1 MRFCLSVLLA
11 SMFVFSCGAAENE
24 QWEAGVAK
32 VNITPSHFMWM
43 SGYGGR
49 TVPADGKL
57 TDIWAKALVLRDP
70 AGREAVLITAD
81 LIGIGAESTEVIAAA
96 LQKNHG
102 LGRDQFAIATSHTH
116 TGPALSDNLVPLH
129 YLRAPDAE
137 AARIAQYTVQLRTML
152 IDVVAAA
159 YKTMQPVSLTWGN
172 GNCTVAVNRRNN
184 TEASVPQLRIEGKLK
199 GPFDHDVPVLAIRD
213 ADFKLKTVV
222 FGYACHST
230 VLSFTQWSGDYPG
243 FAQIALEETNPGV
256 TAMFWAGC
264 GADQNPLPRR
274 TVELAK
280 SYGSR
285 LAIAVNSVLQGR
297 MQKVVGTLQT
307 QYREIQG
314 RTAAPITQKELETI
328 QRDGNQY
335 EKPFAQYLLKQLD
348 GKNGLPQTYSY
359 PIQTWHLGNSVQW
372 IFLGG
377 EVVID
382 YAIKIK
388 QGPQP
393 TSPYRSP
400 AIWVAGYSNDVM
412 AYIPSLRVLR
422 EGGYEGG
429 GSNTYYG
436 FPALWHE
443 EFESQI
449 LTEVRRQMD
458 SSINP

>member
-1 MRFCLSVLLA
+1 MRFCLSILLA
-11 SMFVFSCGAAENE
+11 SIFVFSCEATENA
-24 QWEAGVAK
+24 QWKAGVAK
-32 VNITPSHFMWM
+32 VKITPSHFMWM

-70 AGREAVLITAD
+70 TGREAVLITAD
-81 LIGIGAESTEVIAAA
+81 LIGIGAESTKVIAAA

-102 LGRDQFAIATSHTH
+102 LARSQFAIATSHTH

-129 YLRAPDAE
+129 YLRAPADE
-137 AARIAQYTVQLRTML
+137 AARIAQYTIQLRSML
-152 IDVVAAA
+152 IEVVAAA
-159 YKTMQPVSLTWGN
+159 YKTIQPVSLTWGN

-184 TEASVPQLRIEGKLK
+184 TEANVPQLRIAGELK

-213 ADFKLKTVV
+213 ANFKLKTVV

-230 VLSFTQWSGDYPG
+230 VLSFTKWSGDYPG
-243 FAQIALEETNPGV
+243 FAQAALEKTNPGV

-274 TVELAK
+274 TVELAQT
-280 SYGSR
+280 YGHR
-285 LAIAVNSVLQGR
+285 LATAVDSVLQGR
-297 MQKVVGTLQT
+297 MQKVVGSLQT

-314 RTAAPITQKELETI
+314 RTAAPNTPKELESI
-328 QRDGNQY
+328 RRDGNQY
-335 EKPFAQYLLKQLD
+335 EKPYAQYLLNQLD
-348 GKNGLPQTYSY
+348 NNNALPQTYAY
-359 PIQTWHLGNSVQW
+359 PIQTWHLGNNVQW

-377 EVVID
+377 EVVVD

-388 QGPQP
+388 QGAQP
-393 TSPYRSP
+393 TSPYRNP
-400 AIWVAGYSNDVM
+400 AIWVAAYSNDVM

-443 EFESQI
+443 EFESQV
-449 LTEVRRQMD
+449 LTEVRQQM
-458 SSINP
+458 SHITKR

>member
-1 MRFCLSVLLA
+1 MRFCLSILLA
-11 SMFVFSCGAAENE
+11 SIFVFSCEATENA
-24 QWEAGVAK
+24 QWKAGVAK
-32 VNITPSHFMWM
+32 VKITPSHFMWM

-70 AGREAVLITAD
+70 TGREAVLITAD
-81 LIGIGAESTEVIAAA
+81 LIGIGAESTQVIAAA

-102 LGRDQFAIATSHTH
+102 LARSQFAIATSHTH

-129 YLRAPDAE
+129 YLRAPADE
-137 AARIAQYTVQLRTML
+137 AARIAQYTIQLRSML
-152 IDVVAAA
+152 IEVVAAA
-159 YKTMQPVSLTWGN
+159 YKTIQPVSLTWGN

-184 TEASVPQLRIEGKLK
+184 TEANVPQLRIAGELK

-213 ADFKLKTVV
+213 ANFKLKTVV

-230 VLSFTQWSGDYPG
+230 VLSFTKWSGDYPG
-243 FAQIALEETNPGV
+243 FAQAALEKTNPGV

-274 TVELAK
+274 TVELAQT
-280 SYGSR
+280 YGHR
-285 LAIAVNSVLQGR
+285 LATAVDSVLQGR
-297 MQKVVGTLQT
+297 MQKVVGSLQT

-314 RTAAPITQKELETI
+314 RTAAPNTPKELESI
-328 QRDGNQY
+328 RRDGNQY
-335 EKPFAQYLLKQLD
+335 EKPYAQYLLNQLD
-348 GKNGLPQTYSY
+348 NNNALPQTYAY
-359 PIQTWHLGNSVQW
+359 PIQTWHLGNNVQW

-377 EVVID
+377 EVVVD

-388 QGPQP
+388 QGAQP
-393 TSPYRSP
+393 TSPYRNP
-400 AIWVAGYSNDVM
+400 AIWVAAYSNDVM

-443 EFESQI
+443 EFESQV
-449 LTEVRRQMD
+449 LTEVRQQM
-458 SSINP
+458 SHITKR

>member
-1 MRFCLSVLLA
+1 MRFCLSILIA
-11 SMFVFSCGAAENE
+11 SLFVFTADATENTKW
-24 QWEAGVAK
+24 QAGVAR

-57 TDIWAKALVLRDP
+57 TDVWAKALVLRDP
-70 AGREAVLITAD
+70 NGREAVLITAD
-81 LIGIGAESTEVIAAA
+81 LIGIGAESTQVIATA

-102 LGRDQFAIATSHTH
+102 LDRDQFAIATSHTH

-129 YLRAPDAE
+129 YLRAPAAE
-137 AARIAQYTVQLRTML
+137 AARIAQYTIQMRTM
-152 IDVVAAA
+152 IVNVVAAA

-184 TEASVPQLRIEGKLK
+184 TEANVPQLRLAGELK

-213 ADFKLKTVV
+213 AEFKLKTVV

-243 FAQIALEETNPGV
+243 FAQAALEETNPGV

-280 SYGSR
+280 TYGNR
-285 LAIAVNSVLQGR
+285 LATAVNSVLQGR
-297 MQKVVGTLQT
+297 MQKVTGPLQT

-314 RTAAPITQKELETI
+314 RTVAPQTRKELEAI

-335 EKPFAQYLLKQLD
+335 EKPYAQYLLNQLD
-348 GKNGLPQTYSY
+348 NNNVLPQTYAY
-359 PIQTWHLGNSVQW
+359 PIQTWHLGHSVQW
-372 IFLGG
+372 VFLGG

-393 TSPYRSP
+393 TSPYRDP

-429 GSNTYYG
+429 GSNIYYG

-449 LTEVRRQMD
+449 LTEVRKQMGD
-458 SSINP
+458 TTTR

>member
-1 MRFCLSVLLA
+1 MRFCLSILLA
-11 SMFVFSCGAAENE
+11 SIFVFSCEATENA
-24 QWEAGVAK
+24 QWKAGVAK
-32 VNITPSHFMWM
+32 VKITPSHFMWM

-70 AGREAVLITAD
+70 TGREAVLITAD
-81 LIGIGAESTEVIAAA
+81 LIGIGAESTKVIAAA

-102 LGRDQFAIATSHTH
+102 LARSQFAIATSHTH

-129 YLRAPDAE
+129 YLRAPADE
-137 AARIAQYTVQLRTML
+137 AARIAQYTIQLRSML
-152 IDVVAAA
+152 IEVVAAA
-159 YKTMQPVSLTWGN
+159 YKTIQPVSLTWGN

-184 TEASVPQLRIEGKLK
+184 TEANVPQLRIAGELK

-213 ADFKLKTVV
+213 ANFKLKTVV

-230 VLSFTQWSGDYPG
+230 VLSFTKWSGDYPG
-243 FAQIALEETNPGV
+243 FAQAALEKTNPGV

-274 TVELAK
+274 TVELAQT
-280 SYGSR
+280 YGHR
-285 LAIAVNSVLQGR
+285 LATAVDSVLQGR
-297 MQKVVGTLQT
+297 MQKVVGSLQT

-314 RTAAPITQKELETI
+314 RTAAPNTPKELESI
-328 QRDGNQY
+328 RRDGNQY
-335 EKPFAQYLLKQLD
+335 EKPYAQYLLNQLD
-348 GKNGLPQTYSY
+348 NNNALPQTYAY
-359 PIQTWHLGNSVQW
+359 PIQTWHLGNNVQW

-377 EVVID
+377 EVVVD
-382 YAIKIK
+382 YAITIK
-388 QGPQP
+388 QGAQP
-393 TSPYRSP
+393 TSPYRNP

-443 EFESQI
+443 EFESQV
-449 LTEVRRQMD
+449 LTEVRQQM
-458 SSINP
+458 SHITKR

>member
-1 MRFCLSVLLA
+1 MRFCLSILIA
-11 SMFVFSCGAAENE
+11 SLFVFTADATENI
-24 QWEAGVAK
+24 QWEAGVAQ

-57 TDIWAKALVLRDP
+57 TDVWAKALVLRDP
-70 AGREAVLITAD
+70 NGREAVLITAD
-81 LIGIGAESTEVIAAA
+81 LIGIGAESTQIIAAA
-96 LQKNHG
+96 LQTNHG
-102 LGRDQFAIATSHTH
+102 LNRDQFAIATSHTH

-129 YLRAPDAE
+129 YLRAPEAE
-137 AARIAQYTVQLRTML
+137 ATRIAQYTIQLRTM
-152 IDVVAAA
+152 IVDVVAAA

-184 TEASVPQLRIEGKLK
+184 TEANVPQLRIAGELK

-213 ADFKLKTVV
+213 ANLKLKTVV

-230 VLSFTQWSGDYPG
+230 VLSFTKWSGDYPG
-243 FAQIALEETNPGV
+243 YAQAALEETNPGV

-280 SYGSR
+280 TYGNR
-285 LAIAVNSVLQGR
+285 LATAVNSVLQGR
-297 MQKVVGTLQT
+297 MQKVTGPLQT

-314 RTAAPITQKELETI
+314 RTVAPQTRKELEAI

-335 EKPFAQYLLKQLD
+335 EKPYAQYLLNQLD
-348 GKNGLPQTYSY
+348 NNGVLPQTYAY

-388 QGPQP
+388 QGPLP
-393 TSPYRSP
+393 TNPYRDP
-400 AIWVAGYSNDVM
+400 AIWVASYSNDVM
-412 AYIPSLRVLR
+412 AYIPSRRVLR

-429 GSNTYYG
+429 GSNIYYG

-449 LTEVRRQMD
+449 LTEVRKQMG
-458 SSINP
+458 NTTTR

>member
-1 MRFCLSVLLA
+1 MRFCLSILLA
-11 SMFVFSCGAAENE
+11 SIFVFSCEATENA
-24 QWEAGVAK
+24 QWKAGVAK
-32 VNITPSHFMWM
+32 VKITPSHFMWM

-70 AGREAVLITAD
+70 TGREAVLITAD
-81 LIGIGAESTEVIAAA
+81 LIGIGAESTQVIAAA

-102 LGRDQFAIATSHTH
+102 LARSQFAIATSHTH

-129 YLRAPDAE
+129 YLRAPADE
-137 AARIAQYTVQLRTML
+137 AARIAQYTIQLRSML
-152 IDVVAAA
+152 IEVVAAA
-159 YKTMQPVSLTWGN
+159 YKTIQPVSLTWGN

-184 TEASVPQLRIEGKLK
+184 TEANVPQLRIAGELK
-199 GPFDHDVPVLAIRD
+199 GPFDHDVPVLAVRD
-213 ADFKLKTVV
+213 ANFKLKTVV

-230 VLSFTQWSGDYPG
+230 VLSFTKWSGDYPG
-243 FAQIALEETNPGV
+243 FAQAALEETNPGV

-274 TVELAK
+274 TVELAQT
-280 SYGSR
+280 YGHR
-285 LAIAVNSVLQGR
+285 LATAVDSVLQGR
-297 MQKVVGTLQT
+297 MQKVVGSLRT

-314 RTAAPITQKELETI
+314 RTAVPNTPTELESI
-328 QRDGNQY
+328 RRDGNQY
-335 EKPFAQYLLKQLD
+335 EKPYAQYLLNQLD
-348 GKNGLPQTYSY
+348 NNNALPQTYAY
-359 PIQTWHLGNSVQW
+359 PIQTWHLGNNVQW

-377 EVVID
+377 EVVVD
-382 YAIKIK
+382 YAITIK
-388 QGPQP
+388 QGAQP
-393 TSPYRSP
+393 TSPYRNP

-449 LTEVRRQMD
+449 LTEVRQQM
-458 SSINP
+458 SHIIKR

>member
-1 MRFCLSVLLA
+1 MRFYLSILLTIL
-11 SMFVFSCGAAENE
+11 FVFSCDGAENP

-32 VNITPSHFMWM
+32 VKITPNHFMWM

-70 AGREAVLITAD
+70 NGREAVLITAD
-81 LIGIGAESTEVIAAA
+81 LIGIGAESTKVIAAA

-102 LGRDQFAIATSHTH
+102 LSRGQFAIATSHTH

-129 YLRAPDAE
+129 YLRAPEAE
-137 AARIAQYTVQLRTML
+137 AARIAQYTIQLRTKI
-152 IDVVAAA
+152 IDGVDAA
-159 YKTMQPVSLTWGN
+159 YKTMQPVSLTWGS

-184 TEASVPQLRIEGKLK
+184 TEAKVPQLRLAGELK

-213 ADFKLKTVV
+213 ADFKLKAVV

-243 FAQIALEETNPGV
+243 FAQTALEETNPGV

-280 SYGSR
+280 TYGKR
-285 LAIAVNSVLQGR
+285 LANAVNSVLQGR
-297 MQKVVGTLQT
+297 MQKVSGPLHT

-314 RTAAPITQKELETI
+314 RTVAPKTRKELETI

-335 EKPFAQYLLKQLD
+335 EKPYARYLLNQLND
-348 GKNGLPQTYSY
+348 NIALPQTYAY
-359 PIQTWHLGNSVQW
+359 PIQTWHLGDNVQW

-388 QGPQP
+388 QGAQP
-393 TSPYRSP
+393 ISPYRNP

-443 EFESQI
+443 EFEAQI
-449 LTEVRRQMD
+449 LTEVRKQMGGAMTR
-458 SSINP
+458 

>member
-1 MRFCLSVLLA
+1 MRFCLSILLA
-11 SMFVFSCGAAENE
+11 SIFVFSCGATENT
-24 QWEAGVAK
+24 QWKAGVAK
-32 VNITPSHFMWM
+32 VKITPSHFMWM

-70 AGREAVLITAD
+70 TGREAVLITAD
-81 LIGIGAESTEVIAAA
+81 LIGIGAESTQVIAAA

-102 LGRDQFAIATSHTH
+102 LARSQFAIATSHTH

-129 YLRAPDAE
+129 YLRAPADE
-137 AARIAQYTVQLRTML
+137 AARIAQYTLQLRSML
-152 IDVVAAA
+152 IEVVAAA
-159 YKTMQPVSLTWGN
+159 YKTIQPVSLTWGN

-184 TEASVPQLRIEGKLK
+184 TEANVPQLRIAGELK
-199 GPFDHDVPVLAIRD
+199 GPFDHDVPVLAVRD
-213 ADFKLKTVV
+213 ANFKLKTVV

-230 VLSFTQWSGDYPG
+230 VLSFTKWSGDYPG
-243 FAQIALEETNPGV
+243 FAQAALEEINPGV

-274 TVELAK
+274 TVELAQT
-280 SYGSR
+280 YGHR
-285 LAIAVNSVLQGR
+285 LATAVDSVLQGR
-297 MQKVVGTLQT
+297 MQKVVGSLRT

-314 RTAAPITQKELETI
+314 RTAVPNTPTELKSI
-328 QRDGNQY
+328 RRDGNQY
-335 EKPFAQYLLKQLD
+335 EKPYAQYLLNQLD
-348 GKNGLPQTYSY
+348 NNNALPQTYAY
-359 PIQTWHLGNSVQW
+359 PIQTWHLGNNVQW

-377 EVVID
+377 EVVVD
-382 YAIKIK
+382 YAITIK
-388 QGPQP
+388 QGAQP
-393 TSPYRSP
+393 TSPYRNP

-449 LTEVRRQMD
+449 LTEVRQQM
-458 SSINP
+458 SHITKR

>member
-1 MRFCLSVLLA
+1 MRFCLSILLA
-11 SMFVFSCGAAENE
+11 SIFVFSCEATENA
-24 QWEAGVAK
+24 QWKAGVAK
-32 VNITPSHFMWM
+32 VKITPSHFMWM

-70 AGREAVLITAD
+70 TGREAVLITAD
-81 LIGIGAESTEVIAAA
+81 LIGIGAESTKVIAAA

-102 LGRDQFAIATSHTH
+102 LARSQFAIATSHTH

-129 YLRAPDAE
+129 YLRAPADE
-137 AARIAQYTVQLRTML
+137 AARIAQYTIQLRSML
-152 IDVVAAA
+152 IEVVAAA
-159 YKTMQPVSLTWGN
+159 YKTIQPVSLTWGN

-184 TEASVPQLRIEGKLK
+184 TEANVPQLRIAGELK

-213 ADFKLKTVV
+213 ANFKLKTVV

-230 VLSFTQWSGDYPG
+230 VLSFTKWSGDYPG
-243 FAQIALEETNPGV
+243 FAQAALEKTNPGV

-274 TVELAK
+274 TVELAQT
-280 SYGSR
+280 YGHR
-285 LAIAVNSVLQGR
+285 LATAVDSVLQGR
-297 MQKVVGTLQT
+297 MQKVVGSLQT

-314 RTAAPITQKELETI
+314 RTAAPNTPKELESI
-328 QRDGNQY
+328 RRDGNQY
-335 EKPFAQYLLKQLD
+335 EKPYAQYLLNQLD
-348 GKNGLPQTYSY
+348 NNNALPQTYAY
-359 PIQTWHLGNSVQW
+359 PIQTWHLGNNVQW

-377 EVVID
+377 EVVVD

-388 QGPQP
+388 QRAQP
-393 TSPYRSP
+393 TSPYRNP
-400 AIWVAGYSNDVM
+400 AIWVAAYSNDVM

-443 EFESQI
+443 EFESQV
-449 LTEVRRQMD
+449 LTEVRQQM
-458 SSINP
+458 SHITKR